1 MVVDESPNTTD
12 YHYDNI
18 NRSESTNTCNTN
30 ITNLGKTDG
39 DKTSIASA
47 RFPGQDIIYNLN

>member
-47 RFPGQDIIYNLN
+47 RFPGQDIIYN